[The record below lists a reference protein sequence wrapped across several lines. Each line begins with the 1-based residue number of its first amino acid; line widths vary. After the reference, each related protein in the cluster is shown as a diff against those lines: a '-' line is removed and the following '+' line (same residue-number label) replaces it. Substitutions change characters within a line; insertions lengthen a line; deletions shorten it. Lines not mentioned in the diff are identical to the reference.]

1 MMTMEDLD
9 LTSMGM
15 LTTTMAI
22 TTTIM
27 VDMRK
32 INIKEMDMTM
42 MATKTT
48 TEGMEVVGTPDYPS
62 GIPDMHTIHDPMIS
76 VS

>member
-15 LTTTMAI
+15 VTTAMAI

-27 VDMRK
+27 VDMR
-32 INIKEMDMTM
+32 EMDITM
-42 MATKTT
+42 MATKTITKTMEVATT
-48 TEGMEVVGTPDYPS
+48 TEVATLMEATMV
-62 GIPDMHTIHDPMIS
+62 
-76 VS
+76 